1 MLSLLD
7 SLIVVSLLVLV
18 FLFLLKLLIGGA
30 IIPSFYELID
40 GGLLVLLRS
49 FDEVLFLVRMD

>member
-18 FLFLLKLLIGGA
+18 FLFLLKLLIVGA

-40 GGLLVLLRS
+40 GVVFLLLRS
-49 FDEVLFLVRMD
+49 LDEVLFLVRLD